1 MKTKE
6 QLAELFALL
15 IVLIG
20 YCQATEW
27 AQTFFGSPRKVDSVK
42 YLTGTGSL
50 HMAAALHLH
59 NAFSGLTAVDVDEL
73 LSLAGWD

>member
-20 YCQATEW
+20 YCKATEW
-27 AQTFFGSPRKVDSVK
+27 AHTFFGSSRKVDSVK
-42 YLTGTGSL
+42 YLVSTGSL
-50 HMAAALHLH
+50 DMAAALHLH
-59 NAFSGLTAVDVDEL
+59 NAFSGLTAVDVNDL